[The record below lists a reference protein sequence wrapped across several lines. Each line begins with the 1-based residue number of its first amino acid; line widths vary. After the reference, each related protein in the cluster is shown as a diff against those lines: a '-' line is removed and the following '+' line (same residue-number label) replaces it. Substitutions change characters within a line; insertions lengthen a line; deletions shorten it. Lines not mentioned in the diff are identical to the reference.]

1 MRWISVMEEGGKKK
15 GMKKKKLVTLFLTM
29 FMISAAVMGNSYI
42 HAEDAGVQE
51 VQKEETQKTGK
62 EAADAITTPGQDEA
76 LTSGTKV
83 KDIVEKAEKAEEA
96 AEKEIGKSDEAQQP
110 AGKAASRLAT
120 NEIVRGENSWGD
132 WYMSSFPSDI
142 YYRDLTNDE
151 LVIDKPGEIYVQ
163 GSNSLDM
170 RSIRIAAEGDVTL
183 DITDVSIVSNK
194 APIDL
199 NGKGNVILRIHG
211 KIELE
216 ALETDPAAVQV
227 GPDTRTLLIQ
237 GDGTLNATAQLGA
250 AIGGSRGSYNGEILI
265 DSGTII
271 AQSGAGAAIGGGQ
284 NGTSNIVEITDG
296 NITARSNYGAGIGS
310 GHLEPGLS
318 GEAVIQD
325 IIIKGGIIN
334 ASSKYGAG
342 IGSGQNASAPQ
353 IEISGGTI
361 TAVSENSGTGTGA
374 GIGGGE
380 ALKSMDLTVGNI
392 LITGGNITAT
402 GEAGAGIGG
411 GRQGFVTEVKITGGT
426 IDASSSLG
434 GLDIGGGE
442 YGNIGSIW
450 IDGGSVNIVKN
461 KIQGQPRNNRT
472 EMDMVY
478 CGKLTGQVSGKTKM
492 IKVDDVDYKIDG
504 DHKQSPT
511 NFYLY
516 MTAKDHI
523 ISVIDTDD
531 KVSYYEADWDGS
543 QFTISNNRIAGDF
556 IVEGGTKG
564 TDWYYDSVNNCLSI
578 SKGGGYS
585 VRSLIRETTQYI
597 YINETAKGTGAVNLT
612 INNLRI
618 ESNEAS
624 IKSASDIRLNVTL
637 VGDNILNTSKS
648 TKGASCLHVAKTST
662 LEVSGSGTLS
672 CTAKDGAGIGGY
684 AGESSGEITI
694 RSGKI
699 NSSSVNGAG
708 IGGGNASYGEK
719 LHLLGGTITAQS
731 TNGDGVGSGA
741 GGTEPSRNI
750 FIDKASVWATGK
762 KAISITPLAP
772 SSNKELARYELK
784 NQTSASNVSVDGT
797 AYLLSGAHPGSSS
810 YYLYL
815 PKEEHTV
822 AVDKTYTI
830 KWYESAGQF
839 KLKSPTPA
847 GASTATSTQ
856 SSITVTPPTGMDTAT
871 YGAAEYSIDQ
881 VNWQSGATFNNLKA
895 DQSNTV
901 YVRYSGTGDYGASDP
916 VSTTIKTAPAA
927 YTITIPST
935 LTAGGDAQNIAVNTN
950 ETFALGYE
958 GRVNI
963 KVTAGMTNNGVMTL
977 IKSSDAVT
985 TQFKVNG
992 SNFTDTDKNVASFQK
1007 ADDTA
1012 VSISFTQPTYSG
1024 DKIPAGSYS
1033 GKVTFGITYA
1043 D

>member
-1 MRWISVMEEGGKKK
+1 MRWIAVKEEGGKKK

-29 FMISAAVMGNSYI
+29 FMISAAIMGNSYI

-51 VQKEETQKTGK
+51 VQKEETQETGK

-83 KDIVEKAEKAEEA
+83 KDIIEKAEKAEEA

-120 NEIVRGENSWGD
+120 NGMVRADNSWED
-132 WYMSSFPSDI
+132 WNISSYPTDI
-142 YYRDLTNDE
+142 YHIDYANSE

-163 GSNSLDM
+163 GQNNRVM
-170 RSIRIAAEGDVTL
+170 NSIRIAAEGDVEMELTNVN
-183 DITDVSIVSNK
+183 IESGKS
-194 APIDL
+194 PIAM
-199 NGKGNVILRIHG
+199 NGNGNVILSIYG
-211 KIELE
+211 NNELE
-216 ALETDPAAVQV
+216 TWDIDAAVIQV
-227 GPDTRTLLIQ
+227 GIETTLFIQ
-237 GDGTLNATAQLGA
+237 GDGTLNATAKLGA
-250 AIGGSRGSYNGEILI
+250 AIGGSKGSYNGEVLI
-265 DSGTII
+265 DNGTII
-271 AQSGAGAAIGGGQ
+271 ADSVGGAAIGGGQ
-284 NGTSNIVEITDG
+284 NGISKTVEIAGG

-310 GHLEPGLS
+310 GHLESGLS
-318 GEAVIQD
+318 DESVIQD
-325 IIIKGGIIN
+325 IIIKGGTID
-334 ASSKYGAG
+334 AESFYGAG

-361 TAVSENSGTGTGA
+361 TAVSEHNGWGTGA

-442 YGNIGSIW
+442 NGNIGSIW
-450 IDGGSVNIVKN
+450 VDGGSVNIVKN

-531 KVSYYEADWDGS
+531 KVSYYEAVWDGS

-612 INNLRI
+612 INNLHI

-624 IKSASDIRLNVTL
+624 IKSASDIRLNLTL

-708 IGGGNASYGEK
+708 IGGGNTSYGEK
-719 LHLLGGTITAQS
+719 LHLLGGTITVQS

-815 PKEEHTV
+815 LKEEHTIV
-822 AVDKTYTI
+822 ADKTYTI
-830 KWYESAGQF
+830 KWYESDGIF
-839 KLKSPTPA
+839 KLKSPTP
-847 GASTATSTQ
+847 GAFTATSTQ
-856 SSITVTPPTGMDTAT
+856 SSITVTPPPGMDTAT

-901 YVRYSGTGDYGASDP
+901 YVRYSGTGDYGASDS

-935 LTAGGDAQNIAVNTN
+935 LTAGGDAQSIAVNTN
-950 ETFALGYE
+950 EIFALGYG
-958 GRVNI
+958 GRVDI

-977 IKSSDAVT
+977 KKSSDAVT

-1007 ADDTA
+1007 AGDTA

-1033 GKVTFGITYA
+1033 EKVTFGITYA

>member
-1 MRWISVMEEGGKKK
+1 MRWIAVKEEGGKKK

-51 VQKEETQKTGK
+51 VQKEETQETGK

-83 KDIVEKAEKAEEA
+83 KDIIEKAEKAEEA
-96 AEKEIGKSDEAQQP
+96 AEKEIGKQDEAQQP

-120 NEIVRGENSWGD
+120 NGMVKADNSWED
-132 WYMSSFPSDI
+132 WHISSYPTDI
-142 YYRDLTNDE
+142 YHIDYANSE
-151 LVIDKPGEIYVQ
+151 LVIDKPGKIYVEGQ
-163 GSNSLDM
+163 NNRVM
-170 RSIRIAAEGDVTL
+170 NTIRIAAEGDVEMEL
-183 DITDVSIVSNK
+183 ANVNIESGKS
-194 APIDL
+194 PIAM
-199 NGKGNVILRIHG
+199 NGNGNVILSIYG
-211 KIELE
+211 NNELE
-216 ALETDPAAVQV
+216 TWDNDAAVIQV
-227 GPDTRTLLIQ
+227 GIETTLFIQ
-237 GDGTLNATAQLGA
+237 GDGTLNATAKLGA
-250 AIGGSRGSYNGEILI
+250 AIGGSRGSYNGEVLI

-271 AQSGAGAAIGGGQ
+271 AVSVCGAAIGGGQ
-284 NGTSNIVEITDG
+284 NGISKTVEITDG

-310 GHLEPGLS
+310 GHLESGLS
-318 GEAVIQD
+318 DEAVIQD
-325 IIIKGGIIN
+325 IIIKGGTID
-334 ASSKYGAG
+334 AESFYGAG

-361 TAVSENSGTGTGA
+361 TAVSEHNGRGTGA

-411 GRQGFVTEVKITGGT
+411 GRQGVVTEVKITGGT

-442 YGNIGSIW
+442 NGNIGAFW
-450 IDGGSVNIVKN
+450 IDGGSVNIVNN
-461 KIQGQPRNNRT
+461 KIPGQPRNNRT

-543 QFTISNNRIAGDF
+543 QFTISNDRIAGDF

-612 INNLRI
+612 INNLHI

-624 IKSASDIRLNVTL
+624 IRSASDIRLNVTL
-637 VGDNILNTSKS
+637 VGDTILNTSKS

-822 AVDKTYTI
+822 AADKTYTI

-839 KLKSPTPA
+839 KLKSPTP
-847 GASTATSTQ
+847 GAFTATSTQ
-856 SSITVTPPTGMDTAT
+856 SSITVTPPPGMDTAT

-935 LTAGGDAQNIAVNTN
+935 LTAGGDAQSIAVNTN
-950 ETFALGYE
+950 ETFALGYG

-1007 ADDTA
+1007 AGDTA

>member
-1 MRWISVMEEGGKKK
+1 MRWIAVMEEGGKKK
-15 GMKKKKLVTLFLTM
+15 DMKKKKLVTLFLTM

-51 VQKEETQKTGK
+51 VQKEETQETGK

-96 AEKEIGKSDEAQQP
+96 AEKEIGKPDEAQQP

-120 NEIVRGENSWGD
+120 NGMVRADNLWED
-132 WYMSSFPSDI
+132 WHISSYPTDI
-142 YYRDLTNDE
+142 YHIDYANSE
-151 LVIDKPGEIYVQ
+151 LVIDKPGKIYVEGQ
-163 GSNSLDM
+163 NNRVM
-170 RSIRIAAEGDVTL
+170 NTIRIAAEGDVEMEL
-183 DITDVSIVSNK
+183 ANVNIESGKS
-194 APIDL
+194 PIAM
-199 NGKGNVILRIHG
+199 NGNGNVILSIYG
-211 KIELE
+211 NNELE
-216 ALETDPAAVQV
+216 TWDNDAAVIQV
-227 GPDTRTLLIQ
+227 GIETTLFIQ
-237 GDGTLNATAQLGA
+237 GDGTLNATAKLGA
-250 AIGGSRGSYNGEILI
+250 AIGGSRGSYNGEVLI

-271 AQSGAGAAIGGGQ
+271 ADSVCGAAIGGGQ
-284 NGTSNIVEITDG
+284 NGISKTVEIAGG

-310 GHLEPGLS
+310 GHLESGLS
-318 GEAVIQD
+318 DEAVIQD
-325 IIIKGGIIN
+325 IIIKGGTID
-334 ASSKYGAG
+334 AESFYGAG

-361 TAVSENSGTGTGA
+361 TAVSEHNGRGTGA

-411 GRQGFVTEVKITGGT
+411 GRQGVVTEVKITGGT

-442 YGNIGSIW
+442 NGNIGAFW
-450 IDGGSVNIVKN
+450 IDGGSVNIVNN
-461 KIQGQPRNNRT
+461 KIPGQPRNNRT

-543 QFTISNNRIAGDF
+543 QFTISNDRIAGDF

-624 IKSASDIRLNVTL
+624 IRSASDIRLNVTL
-637 VGDNILNTSKS
+637 VGDTILNTSKS

-684 AGESSGEITI
+684 AGESGGEITI

-772 SSNKELARYELK
+772 SSNTELARYELK

-822 AVDKTYTI
+822 AADKTYTI

-856 SSITVTPPTGMDTAT
+856 SSITVTPPPGMDTAT

-935 LTAGGDAQNIAVNTN
+935 LTAGGDAQSIAVNTN
-950 ETFALGYE
+950 ETFALGYG
-958 GRVNI
+958 GRVDI

-1007 ADDTA
+1007 AGDTA